1 MEHQPGFAFSHTA
14 DYRYIETALLARWDA
29 FKSLREEFE
38 GFVPR
43 PPEDF
48 LEQRNA
54 LLARFVALNPDTP
67 LAELES
73 LADDQARGWS
83 DPFWQ
88 VHSTFGD
95 RVMSEYVTVAFLSHA
110 LSEAL
115 INAVLAVGL
124 AERGTSDLF
133 ALLERADIKEKWL
146 IGPKSISQAY
156 EFPKAG
162 ALYETLHHL
171 TKQRNAFVH
180 YKIELEVKGAKVLEG
195 SRLQRLPLAE
205 HLRWMHRYF
214 SLPYDLATSV
224 RLRLPGLPGLF
235 LYNSGPLERYAAH
248 AEA

>member
-1 MEHQPGFAFSHTA
+1 
-14 DYRYIETALLARWDA
+14 
-29 FKSLREEFE
+29 
-38 GFVPR
+38 
-43 PPEDF
+43 F
-48 LEQRNA
+48 LEKRNA
-54 LLARFVALNPDTP
+54 LLASLVVLNPDAP
-67 LAELES
+67 LAELQDH
-73 LADDQARGWS
+73 ADVQACGWS
-83 DPFWQ
+83 NPALQ
-88 VHSTFGD
+88 LHRAFGD

-115 INAVLAVGL
+115 INAVLAIGL
-124 AERGTSDLF
+124 VARGSSDLF

-146 IGPKSISQAY
+146 IGPKSISSAY

-180 YKIELEVKGAKVLEG
+180 YKIELEVKDAKVLKG

-214 SLPYDLATSV
+214 SLPYDLAAFV
-224 RLRLPGLPGLF
+224 RLRLPGLPVLF
-235 LYNSGPLERYAAH
+235 LYNSGSLERYMAH